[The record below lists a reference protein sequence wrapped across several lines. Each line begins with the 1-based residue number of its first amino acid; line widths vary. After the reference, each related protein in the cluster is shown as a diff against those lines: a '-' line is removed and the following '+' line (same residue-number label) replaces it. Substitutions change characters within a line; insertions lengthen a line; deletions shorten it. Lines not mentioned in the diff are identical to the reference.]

1 MSRGVRL
8 SMDWTL
14 YGKVKRNTFF
24 EGKRRRHLVDFLVL
38 VSNTRMQLK
47 SNEFTSNLW
56 FYDYEMKMC

>member
-24 EGKRRRHLVDFLVL
+24 EDKRRRHLVDFLVL